1 LKSYVIDELRYPDYE
16 KLKAYLDEALGQDS
30 LGGLY
35 WLPLPE
41 AQLGPAQRGHDTCR
55 PFCLALELLEDR
67 LVCELLV
74 RTRER
79 VRCDCI
85 TYATPSQRD
94 WLIGVVDAIFA
105 KLELVA

>member
-1 LKSYVIDELRYPDYE
+1 MKSYVIDELRYPDYE
-16 KLKAYLDEALGQDS
+16 KLKTYLDEVYGQDT

-41 AQLGPAQRGHDTCR
+41 KQLGPVQKSHDACR
-55 PFCLALELLEDR
+55 PFYLALELLEDR

-85 TYATPSQRD
+85 AYATSGQRE
-94 WLIGVVDAIFA
+94 WLIGVVDGIFD
-105 KLELVA
+105 KLELYS

>member
-1 LKSYVIDELRYPDYE
+1 MKSYVIDELRYQDYE
-16 KLKAYLDEALGQDS
+16 KLRAYLDETYGQDA

-35 WLPLPE
+35 WLPLP
-41 AQLGPAQRGHDTCR
+41 ADRFGPAQKGHDACR
-55 PFCLALELLEDR
+55 PFWLALELLEDR

-85 TYATPSQRD
+85 AYATSRQRE
-94 WLIGVVDAIFA
+94 WLIEVVDAMFE
-105 KLELVA
+105 KLELIA

>member
-1 LKSYVIDELRYPDYE
+1 MKSYVIDELRYQDYE
-16 KLKAYLDEALGQDS
+16 KLKAHLDEVYGKDAFA
-30 LGGLY
+30 GLY

-41 AQLGPAQRGHDTCR
+41 DKFGPVQKTHDTCR
-55 PFCLALELLEDR
+55 PFWLALELMEDR

-85 TYATPSQRD
+85 SYATPVQRD
-94 WLIGVVDAIFA
+94 WLIEVVDAIFE
-105 KLELVA
+105 KLELIA

>member
-1 LKSYVIDELRYPDYE
+1 MKSYVIDELRYQDYE
-16 KLKAYLDEALGQDS
+16 KLKTYLDETYGQDT

-41 AQLGPAQRGHDTCR
+41 DQLGPAQVGHDACR
-55 PFCLALELLEDR
+55 PFCFALELLEDR

-85 TYATPSQRD
+85 AYATPDQRE
-94 WLIGVVDAIFA
+94 WLIAVVDATIE
-105 KLELVA
+105 KLELIA

>member
-1 LKSYVIDELRYPDYE
+1 MKSYVIDELRYQDFE
-16 KLKAYLDEALGQDS
+16 KLKAYLDETYGQDT

-35 WLPLPE
+35 WLPLPADLLEPVQSDHE
-41 AQLGPAQRGHDTCR
+41 ACR

-85 TYATPSQRD
+85 AYATPRQRE
-94 WLIGVVDAIFA
+94 WLIAVVDAIFE
-105 KLELVA
+105 KLELIA

>member
-1 LKSYVIDELRYPDYE
+1 MKSYVIDELRYQDYE
-16 KLKAYLDEALGQDS
+16 KLKAYLDEAYGQDV

-35 WLPLPE
+35 WLPLP
-41 AQLGPAQRGHDTCR
+41 QDRLGPAQMGHDNCQ
-55 PFCLALELLEDR
+55 PFYLALELFENR

-85 TYATPSQRD
+85 AYATTGQRD
-94 WLIGVVDAIFA
+94 WLIGVVDAIFD
-105 KLELVA
+105 KLELFS

>member
-1 LKSYVIDELRYPDYE
+1 MKSYVIDELRYQDYE
-16 KLKAYLDEALGQDS
+16 KIKAYLDETYGQDP

-41 AQLGPAQRGHDTCR
+41 TQESPVQEGHGDCR
-55 PFCLALELLEDR
+55 PFYLALELLEDR

-79 VRCDCI
+79 VSCSCI
-85 TYATPSQRD
+85 SYATAEQRE
-94 WLIGVVDAIFA
+94 WLIEVVDAIFE
-105 KLELVA
+105 KLELIA

>member
-1 LKSYVIDELRYPDYE
+1 MKAYVIDELRYPDYE
-16 KLKAYLDEALGQDS
+16 KLKAYLDEAYGQNT

-41 AQLGPAQRGHDTCR
+41 PQLGPSQAAHGSCR
-55 PFCLALELLEDR
+55 PFYLALELLEDR

-74 RTRER
+74 RTKER

-85 TYATPSQRD
+85 AYATPSQRD
-94 WLIGVVDAIFA
+94 WLFEVVDAIFE
-105 KLELVA
+105 KLGLLV

>member
-1 LKSYVIDELRYPDYE
+1 MKSYVIDELRYQDFE
-16 KLKAYLDEALGQDS
+16 KLKAYLDEAYGQDP

-41 AQLGPAQRGHDTCR
+41 DRLGPAQQGHDDCR

-85 TYATPSQRD
+85 AYATAEQRE
-94 WLIGVVDAIFA
+94 WLLEVIDAVFE
-105 KLELVA
+105 KLELIA